1 MHHNKIALL
10 RKTWGLSQPELA
22 SLLGVSRSTV
32 SRLEAGAHPVIF
44 TALTIEALF
53 DAPARHVFPKQFA
66 YAVDALVPRL
76 AEFSKKI
83 EGRTDPQ
90 SFRKRELLSG
100 YAGREAKLP
109 I

>member
-1 MHHNKIALL
+1 MHHNKIASL

-22 SLLGVSRSTV
+22 ALLGVSRSTV

-44 TALTIEALF
+44 TALTLEALF
-53 DAPARHVFPKQFA
+53 DAPARQVFPKQFA
-66 YAVDALVPRL
+66 SALDALVPRL

-83 EGRTDPQ
+83 EGRVDPQ
-90 SFRKRELLSG
+90 SVRKRELLSG
-100 YAGREAKLP
+100 FAGRDARLP